1 MFIYLIQLFH
11 GITVLKLT
19 LTVNN
24 KCTYKKYNYQKLKTI
39 SM

>member
-1 MFIYLIQLFH
+1 MFMYLIRLCY